1 MRNNYPMDGQM
12 VQKRSSRPLPRNK
25 LSSQFLA
32 FFVKIDHALASP
44 SKDTRRRELADM
56 RADG

>member
-25 LSSQFLA
+25 LSSQFFA
-32 FFVKIDHALASP
+32 FFVKIDHAYSAAKQSRP
-44 SKDTRRRELADM
+44 PERT
-56 RADG
+56 GG